1 MLTVYTTDHT
11 CRLSWGSSLCP
22 MYYCMCGTFRNELL
36 HNSHALGTGVSYHQ
50 LQQQYAYSY
59 DLTTCIVLLLVLGF
73 CCKGCWLATLRV
85 TDLYHRQPMQ
95 QRLYGIRRKTRRLL
109 QASLRWRDADSCT
122 YYANTTGTTTDHIN
136 YNNSVNRNNNS
147 SSRVME
153 EEEFSEVDFGNDFHF
168 RT

>member
-1 MLTVYTTDHT
+1 
-11 CRLSWGSSLCP
+11 
-22 MYYCMCGTFRNELL
+22 MYYYMCGTFRNELL

-73 CCKGCWLATLRV
+73 CCKGCWLVTLRV
-85 TDLYHRQPMQ
+85 SDLYHRQPMQ
-95 QRLYGIRRKTRRLL
+95 QRLYGIRRKTRKLL
-109 QASLRWRDADSCT
+109 QASLRWRDTDNCT
-122 YYANTTGTTTDHIN
+122 YYANTTGTTATDHIN
-136 YNNSVNRNNNS
+136 YNNNNSVNRNNNS